1 MFVTNWIS
9 TTKIQKI
16 SEITNFFRHYFLSR
30 TEVICGKTIRHTVE
44 SVLRQ
49 TYPDY
54 EYIVVD
60 GGSIDNSIDVV
71 KEYQVAFKGRL
82 KWISEQ
88 DKGIYD
94 AMNKG
99 IRIATG
105 DVVGILNSDDFY
117 TDENVLQTVADNF
130 VNHSVDAVYGD
141 IHFVREGNLDKC
153 VRYYSSRLFS
163 PFWLRFG
170 FMPAPSF
177 LLLQT

>member
-1 MFVTNWIS
+1 M
-9 TTKIQKI
+9 
-16 SEITNFFRHYFLSR
+16 
-30 TEVICGKTIRHTVE
+30 
-44 SVLRQ
+44 
-49 TYPDY
+49 
-54 EYIVVD
+54 
-60 GGSIDNSIDVV
+60 

-170 FMPAPSF
+170 CISPIQRPHYIPSSYTYQF
-177 LLLQT
+177 FEKSYSCIVFRVKDC